1 MYRATRAPTL
11 RQRRQ
16 QSSKHGA
23 PRRNTMNETITAA
36 ESLPSAA
43 EMLAAPADEYMSA
56 RQLAFF
62 RDLLIRERDAL
73 LDSAHRTTLHL
84 QEYETTPDPS
94 DRASLEEDHTLELR
108 VRDRERKMLHKIDEA
123 LARIDNGTFGWCEE
137 SGEPI
142 GIARLLARPTA
153 TYSLEAQQY
162 HEARRKMRGG

>member
-1 MYRATRAPTL
+1 MPPPLVPPGPLAT
-11 RQRRQ
+11 
-16 QSSKHGA
+16 
-23 PRRNTMNETITAA
+23 
-36 ESLPSAA
+36 ESELLS
-43 EMLAAPADEYMSA
+43 APASEYMSA

-62 RDLLIRERDAL
+62 RARLIAERDAM

-84 QEYETTPDPS
+84 QEFESPADPS

-123 LARIDNGTFGWCEE
+123 LARIDNGTFGWCES

-153 TYSLEAQQY
+153 TLSVEAQEI

>member
-1 MYRATRAPTL
+1 MNQTLIAPGQLPTEADL
-11 RQRRQ
+11 R
-16 QSSKHGA
+16 S
-23 PRRNTMNETITAA
+23 
-36 ESLPSAA
+36 
-43 EMLAAPADEYMSA
+43 APAEDYMSA
-56 RQLAFF
+56 RQLAFV
-62 RDLLIRERDAL
+62 RARLEAERDAL

-84 QEYETTPDPS
+84 QEYESPADPA

-123 LARIDNGTFGWCEE
+123 LARIDNGTFGWCES

-153 TYSLEAQQY
+153 TLSVEAQEI

>member
-1 MYRATRAPTL
+1 MNDTIIAP
-11 RQRRQ
+11 
-16 QSSKHGA
+16 GA
-23 PRRNTMNETITAA
+23 
-36 ESLPSAA
+36 LPTEA
-43 EMLAAPADEYMSA
+43 EMLAAAPEDYMCA

-62 RDLLIRERDAL
+62 RARLLAERDAL

-84 QEYETTPDPS
+84 QEFENTPDPS

-123 LARIDNGTFGWCEE
+123 LARIDNGSFGWCES

-153 TYSLEAQQY
+153 TLSVEAQEI